1 MEILT
6 WDKEDYLINYI
17 IDEGCTVI
25 LSSGKSSDKKVLL
38 EKAKEDL
45 NAYLILKEEDNQ

>member
-17 IDEGCTVI
+17 IDEGVTVI

-38 EKAKEDL
+38 EKAKEEL
-45 NAYLILKEEDNQ
+45 NAYLIREEE